1 MAVGIEKIFKSQ
13 ANIAKTSKNKEVY
26 YSSCG
31 ARGHGLNSV
40 KYSESFSLT
49 FFEKLICILEVKNK
63 YIWY

>member
-13 ANIAKTSKNKEVY
+13 ANIAKTSKTKEVY

-49 FFEKLICILEVKNK
+49 FFENVPLVLL
-63 YIWY
+63 